1 MNKNRLRGC
10 LVSMAVLLSA
20 VFASVAQA
28 IELPAGTKIEI
39 VIELEVS
46 SKHFAPNDQIPIRLH
61 GAIEVGGIVLVEDGA
76 KGAARVKSVQ
86 PAGKRGK
93 PGRIEVDL
101 VELEPK
107 GAYKAEGD
115 KRIAITSVD
124 GPIMAEGKGRKILS
138 YLFIFGLFI
147 KGTEAV
153 IPADKPF
160 PATIAEDIM
169 LNK

>member
-1 MNKNRLRGC
+1 MGTRWLKAYF
-10 LVSMAVLLSA
+10 VAMAMLLSP
-20 VFASVAQA
+20 VFASTTNA
-28 IELPAGTKIEI
+28 IQLPAGTKIEI

-76 KGAARVKSVQ
+76 RGVARIKSVE
-86 PAGKRGK
+86 PAGKGGK

-115 KRIAITSVD
+115 KKIAITSVG
-124 GPIMAEGKGRKILS
+124 GPITAEGKGRKILS